1 MKIRIAENVR
11 ALRKQHG
18 FTQEQLAEAL
28 GVTVGAV
35 YKWESAQSLPEVKLL
50 VEMAD
55 LFEVSVDTLLGY
67 DRQAENAER
76 RVRQIDQHLTRR
88 EFSEALAEAEKALK
102 KYPHHFDVVTTTATA
117 YMLAYIGNDDHAAMD
132 RSILLFQRAIPLL
145 YQCTDERVCEASIM
159 STIASMY
166 IISGQTGKGLETLRQ
181 HNVCGTN
188 NDAIG
193 FTLAIRREAAE
204 AKPFLYSAYASL
216 LNEAL
221 YTGLGLIQMYGTL
234 RDEQYRE
241 AGAWLFR
248 FLDSIE
254 IPSERVTF
262 IDKIRA
268 VLHAQL
274 ALICAECGSWE
285 ESEAHILD
293 AHRLAMRFDHAPDYK
308 LANLRFLQSADLP
321 LILTDGLGKSAEDA
335 IHRFV
340 FAQAPA
346 SPALDAVRRRYDELS
361 QAAPDPG
368 ALTEF

>member
-1 MKIRIAENVR
+1 MKIRIAENVKS
-11 ALRKQHG
+11 LRKQHG

-35 YKWESAQSLPEVKLL
+35 YKWESGQSLPEVKLL

-76 RVRQIDQHLTRR
+76 RIQQIEQHLARR
-88 EFSEALAEAEKALK
+88 EFGEAIAEAEKALK
-102 KYPHHFDVVTTTATA
+102 KYPQHFGVVTTAAIT
-117 YMLAYIGNDDHAAMD
+117 YMLAYTENDDREAME

-145 YQCTDERVCEASIM
+145 YQCTDERMCEASIM
-159 STIASMY
+159 STIASLY

-188 NDAIG
+188 DDAIG
-193 FTLAIRREAAE
+193 FTLAMRREAGE
-204 AKPFLYSAYASL
+204 AKPFLYSAYVSL

-221 YTGLGLIQMYGTL
+221 YTGLGLILMYGTL

-254 IPSERVTF
+254 IPSERVTY

-274 ALICAECGSWE
+274 ALISAECGHAE
-285 ESEAHILD
+285 ESETHIRD
-293 AHRLAMRFDHAPDYK
+293 AHHLATRFDHAPDYES
-308 LANLRFLQSADLP
+308 ANIRFFHDTDLP
-321 LILTDGLGKSAEDA
+321 LILADGLGNSADDA
-335 IHRFV
+335 IRRFV
-340 FAQAPA
+340 FSKAPA
-346 SPALDAVRRRYDELS
+346 SPALDAVRSRYD
-361 QAAPDPG
+361 
-368 ALTEF
+368 ALCQTSL